1 MNSGVAFRSQ
11 RVCCLE
17 AIVVARG
24 EQVCPHLTFLPGL
37 VDLLGQISRYVASL
51 VREFYISLWIDP
63 GHRFIHFTFRGRDR
77 WLYSDRVR
85 EILKIPNSATR
96 IH

>member
-1 MNSGVAFRSQ
+1 MAAG
-11 RVCCLE
+11 
-17 AIVVARG
+17 G
-24 EQVCPHLTFLPGL
+24 EQVCPHLTFLPSL
-37 VDLLGQISRYVASL
+37 ADLLGCIGRYVASW
-51 VREFYISLWIDP
+51 VREFYTSLWIDL